1 MKKIFAVVLLAFS
14 LGANA
19 FFNNNDMPWNNGF
32 NNNVNGY
39 QQDNGIFSYNPY
51 DYWDPRWYM
60 EEMSNMVDEFDNEIN
75 NNNNNYGYGYNP
87 HHNAPWNRTAAVT
100 PAPVKTE
107 AVAK

>member
-1 MKKIFAVVLLAFS
+1 MKKIFAVILLAFS
-14 LGANA
+14 LGDNA

-60 EEMSNMVDEFDNEIN
+60 EEMSNMVDEFDDEFN
-75 NNNNNYGYGYNP
+75 NNNNNRYGYNSY
-87 HHNAPWNRTAAVT
+87 NNGPWNRTAAVT
-100 PAPVKTE
+100 SAPVKTE
-107 AVAK
+107 AAAK

>member
-32 NNNVNGY
+32 NSNNVNGY
-39 QQDNGIFSYNPY
+39 QKDNGIFSYNPY

-60 EEMSNMVDEFDNEIN
+60 EEMSNMVDELDDEFNTNSN
-75 NNNNNYGYGYNP
+75 NSGYGYNP
-87 HHNAPWNRTAAVT
+87 YSNGPWNRTATAA
-100 PAPVKTE
+100 PAPQAAVK
-107 AVAK
+107 

>member
-1 MKKIFAVVLLAFS
+1 MKKIFAVILLAFS

-60 EEMSNMVDEFDNEIN
+60 EEMSNMVDEFDDEFN
-75 NNNNNYGYGYNP
+75 NNNNNRYGYNSY
-87 HHNAPWNRTAAVT
+87 NNGPWNRTAAVT
-100 PAPVKTE
+100 SAPVKTE
-107 AVAK
+107 AAAK

>member
-1 MKKIFAVVLLAFS
+1 MKKIFAVILLAFS

-32 NNNVNGY
+32 NNNNGY
-39 QQDNGIFSYNPY
+39 QKDNGIFSYNPY

-75 NNNNNYGYGYNP
+75 SNNNRYAYNP
-87 HHNAPWNRTAAVT
+87 YNNNSYNNPWNKTAPA
-100 PAPVKTE
+100 APVTE
-107 AVAK
+107 AVVK